1 MALDQIIWNHP
12 GQIAAVDVHYPT
24 GNNFYLQEAF
34 DRIQYYPPPFF
45 GMYVPPWMWF
55 DGNNHSGM
63 DHTIWE
69 SLIVDRMNDPA
80 PVTITM
86 DGVYSA
92 GDDSGTVF
100 VTFRND
106 SIDEISG
113 RVIIVIT
120 EDSLVYAAPN
130 GVMIHNS
137 VPRDYIPDDSGTTV
151 TIPAGD
157 SVTVTQTII
166 TSAGWVDANL
176 NLLAWIQNDVEQPDS
191 TKEIWQSALV
201 KLVELGV
208 AEHGAPAA
216 RSILRPAPNPCV
228 DGTSFLFNLAPGERY
243 SIRLFDITGREIRT
257 YTGTARGT
265 QERVYWNLKDKHGDA
280 AAQGVYFYRFD
291 SGNSAAT
298 GKIVVR

>member
-12 GQIAAVDVHYPT
+12 GQIAAVDVHYPA
-24 GNNFYLQEAF
+24 GNHFYLQEATE
-34 DRIQYYPPPFF
+34 RIQYYPPPFA

-55 DGNNHSGM
+55 DGNNHSSM
-63 DHTIWE
+63 DYSIWE
-69 SLIVDRMNDPA
+69 SLIVDRMSEEA

-86 DGVYSA
+86 DGAYST
-92 GDDSGTVF
+92 GDDTGTVF
-100 VTFRND
+100 VNIRND
-106 SIDEISG
+106 STAEISG

-130 GVMIHNS
+130 GVMVHNS

-157 SVTVTQTII
+157 SVTVTQAII
-166 TSAGWVDANL
+166 ASSGWVDANL
-176 NLLAWIQNDVEQPDS
+176 NLLAWIQNDIEQPDS
-191 TKEIWQSALV
+191 TKEIWQSAIV
-201 KLVELGV
+201 KLVELGI

-216 RSILRPAPNPCV
+216 RSILQPAPNPCV
-228 DGTSFLFNLAPGERY
+228 DGTSFLFSLAPGERY
-243 SIRLFDITGREIRT
+243 SIRLFDIAGREIRT
-257 YTGTARGT
+257 YTGTARDT
-265 QERVYWNLKDKHGDA
+265 RERVYWNLKDKHGDA
-280 AAQGVYFYRFD
+280 VAQGVYFYRFD